1 MIRDRQPHPFRN
13 VLITLGLGVILGL
26 GVVVYADWRATLHSP
41 PVGVSLPPTPRPG
54 STATAAPPLL
64 PTLLIPTA
72 NVYAPIVEVYFGDQ
86 GWEVANLG
94 ENIGHLQGTDWID
107 APGNIVLAGHVELA
121 DGRAGVFAH
130 IGEVEVNDPL
140 FLRLGDMER
149 RYRVTEV
156 RTVSPDDMSVIYPTP
171 DDRLTLITCAD
182 YDFSQNT
189 YRVRVVVIAERAS

>member
-1 MIRDRQPHPFRN
+1 MYRDRQPHPFRN
-13 VLITLGLGVILGL
+13 FVITLGLGVILGL
-26 GVVVYADWRATLHSP
+26 GVVVYADWRAVQGSP
-41 PVGVSLPPTPRPG
+41 PVVVSFPPTPRPS
-54 STATAAPPLL
+54 STATTAPSSP

-86 GWEVANLG
+86 GWEVATLG
-94 ENIGHLQGTDWID
+94 ENIGHLQGTGWID

-130 IGEVEVNDPL
+130 IGQMKVNDPM
-140 FLRLGDMER
+140 FLRLGDTER
-149 RYRVTEV
+149 RYKVTEV
-156 RTVSPDDMSVIYPTP
+156 RTVSPDDMSVVYPTP

-189 YRVRVVVIAERAS
+189 YRVRVVVIAERVN